1 MRLRLTDRYELR
13 TSDALNMQ
21 LWERREVRASHTTD
35 RAGEVD
41 WMPTGSYFQDV
52 PSAVR
57 FVFAKLQRDDP
68 YRGDLKGALQKL
80 EWIADNLAVSV
91 REGGAA

>member
-21 LWERREVRASHTTD
+21 LWERREVRASHMTD

-41 WMPTGSYFQDV
+41 WMPTGSYFQSIE
-52 PSAVR
+52 SAVLHVYGR
-57 FVFAKLQRDDP
+57 MQRDDP
-68 YRGDLKGALQKL
+68 YKGDLKGALEKL
-80 EWIADNLAVSV
+80 EWIAGNLAASV